1 MFKKRILFQMATD
14 QFIFGKIRNMYKW
27 KDKAHLLAYVL
38 RIHNRFDEILLM
50 YFMHFC
56 ALWFPRFLVHNLKN
70 TNNNEKKKKYNNTMT
85 KSVAHYLRKFYLFF
99 QIKKLS
105 LLFALFLREKLVFCV
120 KFIIWKVSWK
130 IWRFSAWGFLLTVEN
145 DQTIPNIFKGVL
157 DNVVLKNV
165 CLWQNW

>member
-1 MFKKRILFQMATD
+1 MATD
-14 QFIFGKIRNMYKW
+14 QYIFGEITNMYKW
-27 KDKAHLLAYVL
+27 KDTAHFLAYVL

-105 LLFALFLREKLVFCV
+105 LLFALFLREKLVFLCQIHHL
-120 KFIIWKVSWK
+120 KKCHEKYDDLKRK
-130 IWRFSAWGFLLTVEN
+130 IDNNCNSRF
-145 DQTIPNIFKGVL
+145 PN
-157 DNVVLKNV
+157 
-165 CLWQNW
+165 